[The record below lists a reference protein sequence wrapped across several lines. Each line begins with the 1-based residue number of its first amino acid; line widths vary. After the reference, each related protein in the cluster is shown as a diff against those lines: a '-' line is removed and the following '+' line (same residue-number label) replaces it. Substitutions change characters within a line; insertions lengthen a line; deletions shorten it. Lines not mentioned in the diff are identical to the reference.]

1 MAIDKAIDSTEFD
14 SKLTSVADAIR
25 SKSGKTS
32 TMTLNQ
38 MPQEISALNVADVAP
53 FTEILTG
60 TVTFNTSARTWTLP
74 KSENILAGY
83 LICTNYWNV
92 TEGIPQSTQ
101 QIFFTTQK
109 SFGYFGNSVSSIGSL
124 VGVARGDTWRIFSN
138 SVSDT
143 SISVNNGVVDVSGT
157 FIPFLG
163 TYWYCLIY
171 GVKSK

>member
-1 MAIDKAIDSTEFD
+1 MAIDKAIDSTAFD

-60 TVTFNTSARTWTLP
+60 TVTFNTSANTWTLP

-92 TEGIPQSTQ
+92 TEDIPQSTQ

-109 SFGYFGNSVSSIGSL
+109 SFGYFGSSVSSIGSM
-124 VGVARGDTWRIFSN
+124 VGVLKGDVLSIFSN
-138 SVSDT
+138 SESGT
-143 SISVNNGVVDVSGT
+143 NISVNNGVVDVSGT
-157 FIPFLG
+157 RMPFLG

-171 GVKSK
+171 GVKS

>member
-14 SKLTSVADAIR
+14 SKLTTVADAIR

-92 TEGIPQSTQ
+92 KEEIPQSTQ

-109 SFGYFGNSVSSIGSL
+109 SFGYFGNSVSSIGS
-124 VGVARGDTWRIFSN
+124 VCGVEKGDAWSIFSN
-138 SVSDT
+138 SETNT

-157 FIPFLG
+157 FMPFLG

-171 GVKSK
+171 GVKS

>member
-1 MAIDKAIDSTEFD
+1 MAIDKAIDSTAFD

-83 LICTNYWNV
+83 LICTDYWNFK
-92 TEGIPQSTQ
+92 EEIPQSAQ

-124 VGVARGDTWRIFSN
+124 VGVGRGDSWKIFSN
-138 SVSDT
+138 SSTGT

-157 FIPFLG
+157 LIPFLG

-171 GVKSK
+171 GVKS

>member
-1 MAIDKAIDSTEFD
+1 MAIDKAIDSTAFD
-14 SKLTSVADAIR
+14 SKLTSIADAIR

-60 TVTFNTSARTWTLP
+60 TVTFNTPALTWTLP
-74 KSENILAGY
+74 KSENVLAGY

-92 TEGIPQSTQ
+92 IKTIPESTQ

-109 SFGYFGNSVSSIGSL
+109 SFGYFGNRVSSIGSL
-124 VGVARGDTWRIFSN
+124 IGVTKGDTWSVFSN
-138 SVSDT
+138 ST
-143 SISVNNGVVDVSGT
+143 SVITISVNNGVVDTSGPHM
-157 FIPFLG
+157 PFLG

-171 GVKSK
+171 GVKS

>member
-1 MAIDKAIDSTEFD
+1 MAIDKAIDSIDFD
-14 SKLTSVADAIR
+14 SKLTTVADAIR

-92 TEGIPQSTQ
+92 TEDIPQSIQ

-124 VGVARGDTWRIFSN
+124 AGVAKGDAWSIFSN
-138 SVSDT
+138 SESAT

-157 FIPFLG
+157 FMPFLG

-171 GVKSK
+171 GVKS

>member
-1 MAIDKAIDSTEFD
+1 MAIDKAIDSTAFD

-60 TVTFNTSARTWTLP
+60 TVTFNTPARTWTLP

-92 TEGIPQSTQ
+92 TEEIPQSTQ

-124 VGVARGDTWRIFSN
+124 VGVSRGDAWGISSN

-157 FIPFLG
+157 LMPFLG

-171 GVKSK
+171 GVKS

>member
-1 MAIDKAIDSTEFD
+1 MAIDKAIDSTAFD

-60 TVTFNTSARTWTLP
+60 TVTFNTSARTRTLP

-92 TEGIPQSTQ
+92 KEEIPQSTQ

-124 VGVARGDTWRIFSN
+124 AGVARGDAWSIFSN

-157 FIPFLG
+157 LMPFLG

-171 GVKSK
+171 GVKS

>member
-60 TVTFNTSARTWTLP
+60 TMTFNTSARTRTLP

-92 TEGIPQSTQ
+92 KEEIPQSTQ

-124 VGVARGDTWRIFSN
+124 AGVARGDAWSIFSN

-157 FIPFLG
+157 LMPFLG

-171 GVKSK
+171 GVKS

>member
-1 MAIDKAIDSTEFD
+1 MAIDKAIDSTAFD

-60 TVTFNTSARTWTLP
+60 TVTFNTSANTWTLP

-92 TEGIPQSTQ
+92 TEDIPQSTQ

-109 SFGYFGNSVSSIGSL
+109 SFGYFGSSVSSIGSMA
-124 VGVARGDTWRIFSN
+124 GVSRGDVWSIFSN
-138 SVSDT
+138 SKSGT
-143 SISVNNGVVDVSGT
+143 NISVNNGVVDVSGT
-157 FIPFLG
+157 LMPFLG

-171 GVKSK
+171 GVKS

>member
-1 MAIDKAIDSTEFD
+1 MAIDKAIDSTAFD

-60 TVTFNTSARTWTLP
+60 TVTFNTSANTWTLP

-83 LICTNYWNV
+83 LICTNHWNV
-92 TEGIPQSTQ
+92 TEDIPQSTQ

-109 SFGYFGNSVSSIGSL
+109 SFGYFGSSVSSIGSM
-124 VGVARGDTWRIFSN
+124 VGVSKGDTWNIFSN
-138 SVSDT
+138 SKSGT

-157 FIPFLG
+157 SMPFLG

-171 GVKSK
+171 GVKS

>member
-1 MAIDKAIDSTEFD
+1 MAVDRAIDSTEFD

-38 MPQEISALNVADVAP
+38 MPQEISALNVSDVAP

-60 TVTFNTSARTWTLP
+60 TVTFNTSARTRTLP

-92 TEGIPQSTQ
+92 KEEIPQSTQ

-124 VGVARGDTWRIFSN
+124 VGVARGDAWSIFSN

-143 SISVNNGVVDVSGT
+143 GVSVNNGVVDVSGT
-157 FIPFLG
+157 LMPFLG

>member
-1 MAIDKAIDSTEFD
+1 MAIDKAIDSTAFD

-60 TVTFNTSARTWTLP
+60 TVTFNTSAETWTLP

-92 TEGIPQSTQ
+92 KEEIPQSTQ

-109 SFGYFGNSVSSIGSL
+109 SFGYFDKSVSSIGSL
-124 VGVARGDTWRIFSN
+124 VGVARGDAWSIFSN
-138 SVSDT
+138 STTDT

-157 FIPFLG
+157 LMPFLG

-171 GVKSK
+171 GVKS

>member
-1 MAIDKAIDSTEFD
+1 MAVDKAIDSAEFD
-14 SKLTSVADAIR
+14 SKLTTVADAIR

-60 TVTFNTSARTWTLP
+60 TVTFNTPATTWTLP

-92 TEGIPQSTQ
+92 KEEIPQSTQ

-109 SFGYFGNSVSSIGSL
+109 SFGYFGNSVSSIGSSA
-124 VGVARGDTWRIFSN
+124 GVSKGEAWYIFSN
-138 SVSDT
+138 SRSDT
-143 SISVNNGVVDVSGT
+143 GISINNGVVDVSGT
-157 FIPFLG
+157 FMPFLG

-171 GVKSK
+171 GVKS

>member
-1 MAIDKAIDSTEFD
+1 MAIDKAIDSTAFD
-14 SKLTSVADAIR
+14 SKLKSVADAIR

-38 MPQEISALNVADVAP
+38 MPKEISSLNVADVVP

-60 TVTFNTSARTWTLP
+60 TVTFNTSATTWTLP
-74 KSENILAGY
+74 KSDNLLAGY

-92 TEGIPQSTQ
+92 KEEIPQSTQ

-124 VGVARGDTWRIFSN
+124 VGVEKGDVWSIFSN
-138 SVSDT
+138 SASGT
-143 SISVNNGVVDVSGT
+143 NISVNNGVVDVSGT
-157 FIPFLG
+157 LMPFLG
-163 TYWYCLIY
+163 TYWYCVIY
-171 GVKSK
+171 GVKS

>member
-1 MAIDKAIDSTEFD
+1 MAVDKAIDSAEFD

-60 TVTFNTSARTWTLP
+60 TVTFNTPANTWTLP

-92 TEGIPQSTQ
+92 TKDIPQSVQ

-109 SFGYFGNSVSSIGSL
+109 SFGYFGNNVSSIGSM
-124 VGVARGDTWRIFSN
+124 VGVTRGDAWIIFSN
-138 SVSDT
+138 SETGT

-157 FIPFLG
+157 LMPFLG

-171 GVKSK
+171 GVKS

>member
-1 MAIDKAIDSTEFD
+1 MAIDKAIDSTAFD

-60 TVTFNTSARTWTLP
+60 TVTFNTSAETWTLP

-92 TEGIPQSTQ
+92 KEEIPQSTQ

-109 SFGYFGNSVSSIGSL
+109 SFGYFGKSVSSIGSL
-124 VGVARGDTWRIFSN
+124 VGVARRDAWHIFSN
-138 SVSDT
+138 SGSDT

-157 FIPFLG
+157 FMPFLG

-171 GVKSK
+171 GVKS

>member
-1 MAIDKAIDSTEFD
+1 MAVDKAIDSTAFD

-60 TVTFNTSARTWTLP
+60 TVTFNTSATTWTLP
-74 KSENILAGY
+74 KSDNLLAGY

-92 TEGIPQSTQ
+92 TEDIPQSTQ
-101 QIFFTTQK
+101 QLFFTTQK
-109 SFGYFGNSVSSIGSL
+109 SFGYFGNSVSSIGSM
-124 VGVARGDTWRIFSN
+124 VGVSRGDVWSIFSN
-138 SVSDT
+138 SKSGT

-157 FIPFLG
+157 LMPFLG

-171 GVKSK
+171 GVKS

>member
-1 MAIDKAIDSTEFD
+1 MAIDKAIDSTAFD

-83 LICTNYWNV
+83 LICTDYWNV
-92 TEGIPQSTQ
+92 TEEIPQSTQ

-124 VGVARGDTWRIFSN
+124 VGVGRGDSWNIFSN
-138 SVSDT
+138 SSTGT
-143 SISVNNGVVDVSGT
+143 SVSVNNGVVDVSGT
-157 FIPFLG
+157 LMPFLG

-171 GVKSK
+171 GVKS